1 METYTVYKIICLK
14 SNKIYIGF
22 TKHTINHRLST
33 HFRNAKRT
41 SSKNNKF
48 GNAILKY
55 GREHFLIESIFITN
69 DKNIAIEKEKYFI
82 KFYNAVK
89 QGYNSSV
96 GGEYGGN
103 GINHADFN
111 GENNPFFGKTHSL
124 DSRKKI
130 SENVRGEKH
139 PNFGKTGADTTFF
152 GHTHSEIT
160 KQKMR
165 DAQARLPSKK
175 GIPIFKRISKI
186 R

>member
-1 METYTVYKIICLK
+1 MVPFCL
-14 SNKIYIGF
+14 
-22 TKHTINHRLST
+22 
-33 HFRNAKRT
+33 
-41 SSKNNKF
+41 KF

-130 SENVRGEKH
+130 SENHSSVPWLG
-139 PNFGKTGADTTFF
+139 GKTNGSF
-152 GHTHSEIT
+152 
-160 KQKMR
+160 
-165 DAQARLPSKK
+165 KK
-175 GIPIFKRISKI
+175 GKYHPKSIRITINNKTYDSIKI
-186 R
+186 ACEVLNMSRYFLLKKEHILFTYDDQKQ